1 MDKAEIPRKPDSE
14 ISAWDVAKFAA
25 TAVTATSLVL
35 ILLGYGVSLALETMF
50 GIPHATL
57 FESSFELI
65 DLASVAVM
73 QSLPAIVEALGKW
86 STYVDVFKRAIST
99 LVVLFVAWLLF
110 AVLLWWKRSR
120 HVEKPSATDEQPQ
133 GKTSFVRQQLL
144 AFAFIVIAPLLSVAG
159 VVFVAGFMTII
170 SIIPAIGLTAATA
183 YINDTVINPEH
194 CNPLVSLEQ
203 RRKAEPAKSESERG
217 KFNAQCVRITKD
229 GDPVASGRVVFATSK
244 AIILYRPDG
253 GVSRASLG
261 DSVIE
266 VLAELPPR

>member
-1 MDKAEIPRKPDSE
+1 MDNAEIPRKSDSE
-14 ISAWDVAKFAA
+14 ISAWDAAKFAA

-99 LVVLFVAWLLF
+99 LGVLFVAWLLF

-144 AFAFIVIAPLLSVAG
+144 AFALILIAPLFSVAG
-159 VVFVAGFMTII
+159 VVFVAGFMAII

-203 RRKAEPAKSESERG
+203 RRKAEPPKSERG

-266 VLAELPPR
+266 VLSELPTR

>member
-1 MDKAEIPRKPDSE
+1 MDKAEILRKADSE

-25 TAVTATSLVL
+25 AAVTATSLVL

-50 GIPHATL
+50 GIPHATI

-65 DLASVAVM
+65 DLASIAVM

-86 STYVDVFKRAIST
+86 STYIEVFRRAIST
-99 LVVLFVAWLLF
+99 LGVLVFAWLLF
-110 AVLLWWKRSR
+110 AVLLWWRRSR
-120 HVEKPSATDEQPQ
+120 NVENPGATIEQPQ

-144 AFAFIVIAPLLSVAG
+144 AFALIVIAPLFSVAG
-159 VVFVAGFMTII
+159 VVFVALFMTIL
-170 SIIPAIGLTAATA
+170 SIIPAMGLVAATA
-183 YINDTVINPEH
+183 YLNDTVIKPEH
-194 CNPLVSLEQ
+194 CNPLVRLEQ
-203 RRKAEPAKSESERG
+203 RRKLDLPKTENG
-217 KFNAQCVRITKD
+217 KFSAQCVKITKD